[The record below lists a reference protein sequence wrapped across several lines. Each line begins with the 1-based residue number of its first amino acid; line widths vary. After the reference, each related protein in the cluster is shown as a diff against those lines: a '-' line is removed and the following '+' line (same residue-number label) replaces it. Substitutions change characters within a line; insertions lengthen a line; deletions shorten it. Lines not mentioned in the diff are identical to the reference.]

1 MTMKLYLVM
10 PDNLDPVFAV
20 AQGAVAAVGLYI
32 AREFAAGRAIED
44 ETWFGCREFKL
55 PKDWQRGLDIMLD
68 RELAGFAHYRDGY
81 GWDLEPCG

>member
-1 MTMKLYLVM
+1 MTMKLYIVM

-32 AREFAAGRAIED
+32 TREFAAGRTIED
-44 ETWFGCREFKL
+44 DTGFGCRAFRL
-55 PKDWQRGLDIMLD
+55 PNEWQRGLDIILD
-68 RELAGFAHYRDGY
+68 RGVAGFAHYRDDY